1 MILKA
6 YSKGLYSNWFFY
18 APDRLL
24 FDCGEGASLFLKQGI
39 FAVEKIFLSHG
50 HIDHVAGLYSFL
62 CLRQST
68 KGDTSKALTIYYPE
82 KDKTISILKDS
93 LQKMVGHF
101 VKYKLEWVG
110 LKPGD
115 QIQLKKDRFIN
126 VFSTIHSANDP
137 VGFSVCE
144 PRKRLKPEL
153 AGLPGQKLAKM
164 SKDDK
169 FDYYDAKLLCYTG
182 DSMPL
187 PADTFRDTQ
196 ILIHDST
203 FLDVDDRTASTH
215 ASSQEAFDT
224 AHNANV
230 GKLVLCHISPR
241 YHSRKRIESMLAKNE
256 TYGID
261 YCWIQPGRV
270 FEI

>member
-82 KDKTISILKDS
+82 KDRTILILKDS

-101 VKYKLEWVG
+101 VKYELQWVG
-110 LKPGD
+110 IKAGD
-115 QIQLKKDRFIN
+115 KIELRKDRFIN
-126 VFSTIHSANDP
+126 VFAAIHSANDP
-137 VGFSVCE
+137 LGFTVSE

-153 AGLPGQKLAKM
+153 VGMPGQELAKIAQ
-164 SKDDK
+164 DDK
-169 FDYYDAKLLCYTG
+169 FDYYDAKLFCYTG

-187 PADTFRDTQ
+187 PADTFRDSQ

-203 FLDVDDRTASTH
+203 FLDANDRKAPTH
-215 ASSQEAFDT
+215 ATSQEAFDC
-224 AHNANV
+224 AHAANV
-230 GKLVLCHISPR
+230 EKLVLCHISPR
-241 YHSRKRIESMLAKNE
+241 YHNRKRIECLLEKNE

-261 YCWIQPGRV
+261 YCWIPPGRV
-270 FEI
+270 FEM

>member
-68 KGDTSKALTIYYPE
+68 KGDTSKPLTIYYPE
-82 KDKTISILKDS
+82 KDRTISILKES
-93 LQKMVGHF
+93 LQKMIGHF
-101 VKYKLEWVG
+101 VRYELEWVG
-110 LKPGD
+110 IKAGAK
-115 QIQLKKDRFIN
+115 IEVRKNRFVN
-126 VFSTIHSANDP
+126 VFSAIHSANDP
-137 VGFSVCE
+137 LGFTVSE
-144 PRKRLKPEL
+144 RRKRLKPGLLGTPGPEL
-153 AGLPGQKLAKM
+153 AKI
-164 SKDDK
+164 SVEEK
-169 FDYYDAKLLCYTG
+169 FDYYDAKLFCYTG

-187 PADTFRDTQ
+187 PADLFRDSQ
-196 ILIHDST
+196 ILVHDCT
-203 FLDVDDRTASTH
+203 FLNANDRKAPTH
-215 ASSQEAFDT
+215 AASQEVFDS
-224 AHNANV
+224 AHEANV
-230 GKLVLCHISPR
+230 ETLVLCHISPR
-241 YHSRKRIESMLAKNE
+241 YHGRKQIESLLEKNE

-261 YCWIQPGRV
+261 YRWILPGRV
-270 FEI
+270 FEM